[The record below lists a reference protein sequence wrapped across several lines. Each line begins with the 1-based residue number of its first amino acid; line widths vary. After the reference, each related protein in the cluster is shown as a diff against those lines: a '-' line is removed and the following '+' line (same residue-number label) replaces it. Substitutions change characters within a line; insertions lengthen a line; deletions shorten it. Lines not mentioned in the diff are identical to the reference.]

1 MRTNGIL
8 YYPTSSATAPQ
19 FDEDGVPVV
28 STPSSL
34 WSDPV
39 PCHIK
44 MLSSSSKGT
53 NEDGTFHQASYQ
65 VLVERNAI
73 PEDTKKVKLERNGV
87 TIGEF
92 QVQGYPEVI
101 NLDRIQIIL

>member
-8 YYPTSSATAPQ
+8 YYPTSASAPL

-28 STPSSL
+28 NAPSSQ

-39 PCHIK
+39 PCHIR

-73 PEDTKKVKLERNGV
+73 PEDTKKVKLERGGV

-101 NLDRIQIIL
+101 NLDRVKIIL

>member
-8 YYPTSSATAPQ
+8 YYPTNAATAPQ

-39 PCHIK
+39 PCHIRT
-44 MLSSSSKGT
+44 LSSSSKGT
-53 NEDGTFHQASYQ
+53 YEDGTFHQASYQ

-73 PEDTKKVKLERNGV
+73 PEDTQKVKLERGGV
-87 TIGEF
+87 TLGEF
-92 QVQGYPEVI
+92 QVQGFPESI
-101 NLDRIQIIL
+101 NLDRIKIIV